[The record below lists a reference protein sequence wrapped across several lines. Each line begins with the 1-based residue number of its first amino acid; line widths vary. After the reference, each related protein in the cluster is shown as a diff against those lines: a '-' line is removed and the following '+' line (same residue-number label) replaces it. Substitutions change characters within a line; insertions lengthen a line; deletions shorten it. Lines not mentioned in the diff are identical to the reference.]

1 MAPVF
6 KRLGIIEQWGNG
18 LKLIA
23 EELHTYPEI
32 ELSWKE
38 PGMTLRVTFTNKH
51 YQQQRELQQELQQE
65 TLYSKL
71 LRLIAARTSSTKEL
85 SIALGQK
92 EISGQLYCIANRLKE
107 HGLNEWTIPE
117 KPKSSKQQYRITQK
131 GTLLLTLLNQ

>member
-6 KRLGIIEQWGNG
+6 KRLEIIEQWDNG
-18 LKLIA
+18 LKLIV

-32 ELSWKE
+32 GLTWKE
-38 PGMTLRVTFTNKH
+38 PGMAFRVTFTNKH
-51 YQQQRELQQELQQE
+51 YKQQQELQQE

-92 EISGQLYCIANRLKE
+92 EISGHLYYIANRLKE
-107 HGLNEWTIPE
+107 HGLIEWTIPE